1 MPEELR
7 DRLAKAAA
15 DNGHG
20 IGEEM
25 RRRLEA
31 SFAGSVPTA
40 ADPKSAELLRL
51 IADVLRWINERC
63 ALWHESAYAHATLKA
78 AFAALLEPYRPEGE
92 AVPPKADGLF
102 SSPPEQE
109 GWVIAEVATLM

>member
-1 MPEELR
+1 M
-7 DRLAKAAA
+7 DRQSQSERRRGRSVIIEDAGRIAGPSGK
-15 DNGHG
+15 
-20 IGEEM
+20 M

-92 AVPPKADGLF
+92 DRK
-102 SSPPEQE
+102 S
-109 GWVIAEVATLM
+109 TT